1 MMGSHL
7 MHLVIA
13 NEVLAHL
20 TDVDRTAFL
29 LGNLAPDATTS
40 KQNTHYYAGRHEDM
54 TRRLDLDQYWADSV
68 DEDRSFRL
76 GYYCHLVADEI
87 WLQGFYKAWLK
98 QVITKDPEKQAMYY
112 ADFDAYNARL
122 TQRLD
127 AFEFD
132 VLTDAAGDEL
142 LALILK
148 VKRDAEA
155 TEEGTYKM
163 FLPHQ
168 LDGYVETC
176 ILRCRQMVQQKSEV
190 TT

>member
-1 MMGSHL
+1 MGSHL

-13 NEVLAHL
+13 NEVWAYL

-54 TRRLDLDQYWADSV
+54 TRRLDLNQYWVDSV
-68 DEDRSFRL
+68 DENQSFRL

-87 WLQGFYKAWLK
+87 WLQGFYKEWLK
-98 QVITKDPEKQAMYY
+98 QVITNDPEKQAMYY

-122 TQRLD
+122 GKRLD
-127 AFEFD
+127 AFDFD
-132 VLTDAAGDEL
+132 VLTDAARDEL

-148 VKRDAEA
+148 IKQDAEA
-155 TEEGTYKM
+155 TEEGTYTM

-176 ILRCRQMVQQKSEV
+176 ILRCRQMIQQKSEV
-190 TT
+190 IT

>member
-1 MMGSHL
+1 MGSHL

-54 TRRLDLDQYWADSV
+54 TRRLDLNQYWMDSV
-68 DEDRSFRL
+68 DENQSFRL

-87 WLQGFYKAWLK
+87 WLQGFYKSWLK

-122 TQRLD
+122 AQRLGV
-127 AFEFD
+127 FD
-132 VLTDAAGDEL
+132 FTSVKNHATNEL
-142 LALILK
+142 RELVVK
-148 VKRDAEA
+148 VERDAKA
-155 TEEGTYKM
+155 TEEGTYTM

>member
-1 MMGSHL
+1 MGSHL

-13 NEVLAHL
+13 NEVWAHL

-40 KQNTHYYAGRHEDM
+40 KQNTHYYAGQHEDM
-54 TRRLDLDQYWADSV
+54 TRRLDLDQYWLDSV

-87 WLQGFYKAWLK
+87 WLQGFYKACLK

-132 VLTDAAGDEL
+132 VLTDAARDEL

-176 ILRCRQMVQQKSEV
+176 ILRCRQMVQQKREV

>member
-1 MMGSHL
+1 MGSHL

-54 TRRLDLDQYWADSV
+54 TRRLDLDQYWVDSV
-68 DEDRSFRL
+68 DENQSFRL

-112 ADFDAYNARL
+112 ADFDSYNARL
-122 TQRLD
+122 VQRLD
-127 AFEFD
+127 AFDFD
-132 VLTDAAGDEL
+132 VLTNAAQGEL

-148 VKRDAEA
+148 IKQDAKA
-155 TEEGTYKM
+155 KEEGTYTM
-163 FLPHQ
+163 FLPLQ
-168 LDGYVETC
+168 FDGYVETC
-176 ILRCRQMVQQKSEV
+176 ILRCRQMVQQKSGV
-190 TT
+190 II

>member
-1 MMGSHL
+1 MGSHL
-7 MHLVIA
+7 MHLVIG

-54 TRRLDLDQYWADSV
+54 TRRLDLEQYWVDSV
-68 DEDRSFRL
+68 DENQSFRL

-112 ADFDAYNARL
+112 ADFDSYNARL
-122 TQRLD
+122 VQRLD
-127 AFEFD
+127 AFDFD
-132 VLTDAAGDEL
+132 VLTNAAQGDL

-148 VKRDAEA
+148 IKQDAKA